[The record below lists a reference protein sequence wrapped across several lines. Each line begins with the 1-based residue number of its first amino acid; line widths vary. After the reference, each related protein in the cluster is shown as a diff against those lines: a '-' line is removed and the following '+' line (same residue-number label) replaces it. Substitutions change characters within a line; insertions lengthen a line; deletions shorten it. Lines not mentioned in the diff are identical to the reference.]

1 MFTVTRTAV
10 CIVAVMIVAVMIVTG
25 CSSTEGSTT
34 PSSSHTSTSTG
45 TPEGSTGT
53 PEGST
58 EGNGTIMKDA
68 FDALLRRP
76 SLATVETDYQS
87 MYESI
92 RTRLTT
98 EISIPSWTPDAR
110 PTGGTAC
117 GGGLSHLDDAQE
129 RLYNAGSSSGNLPDA
144 RWDQAVAIVSEVAA
158 QHGFGAP
165 DVVVSGPSD
174 HEVEFKDRYSGYLT
188 FGTGANTVLF
198 GGTGCHLTE
207 VAHQRGT
214 YLPPQD

>member
-10 CIVAVMIVAVMIVTG
+10 CIVAVMIVTG

-34 PSSSHTSTSTG
+34 PSSSHTSISTG

-98 EISIPSWTPDAR
+98 EIGIPSWTLDAR

-165 DVVVSGPSD
+165 AVVVSGPGD
-174 HEVEFKDRYSGYLT
+174 HEVEFKDPYSGYLT

-198 GGTGCHLTE
+198 GGSGCHLTE

-214 YLPPQD
+214 YLPPQY

>member
-10 CIVAVMIVAVMIVTG
+10 CVVAVMIVTG
-25 CSSTEGSTT
+25 CSSTGSGTT
-34 PSSSHTSTSTG
+34 PGSSPTRPSTSTG
-45 TPEGSTGT
+45 SPEGNAGT
-53 PEGST
+53 PQGRT

-68 FDALLRRP
+68 FDALMRRP

-87 MYESI
+87 MYERI
-92 RTRLTT
+92 RTRLET
-98 EISIPSWTPDAR
+98 EIGIPSWSPDAR
-110 PTGGTAC
+110 PTSGTAC
-117 GGGLSHLDDAQE
+117 GGGLSGLHDAQE

-144 RWDQAVAIVSEVAA
+144 QWDQAVAIVSEVAT

-165 DVVVSGPSD
+165 EVVVSGPGD
-174 HEVEFKDRYSGYLT
+174 HEVELKDHYSGYLT

-214 YLPPQD
+214 YLPPQY

>member
-1 MFTVTRTAV
+1 
-10 CIVAVMIVAVMIVTG
+10 
-25 CSSTEGSTT
+25 
-34 PSSSHTSTSTG
+34 
-45 TPEGSTGT
+45 
-53 PEGST
+53 
-58 EGNGTIMKDA
+58 MKDA
-68 FDALLRRP
+68 FDALMRRP

-92 RTRLTT
+92 RTRLKT
-98 EISIPSWTPDAR
+98 EIGISSWAPDAR

-117 GGGLSHLDDAQE
+117 GGGLSHLEDAQE

-158 QHGFGAP
+158 HHGFGAP
-165 DVVVSGPSD
+165 AVVASGPGN
-174 HEVEFKDRYSGYLT
+174 HEVELKDPYGGYLT

-214 YLPPQD
+214 YLPPQY